1 MSSTRAPVVP
11 LRYAYISRRLLIA
24 LLIGLSAPAVT
35 YAQTGSS
42 AQNGRDTLP
51 DHVARRALEA
61 YNRHD
66 VTALATYFDTV
77 SVHELLGDSAGR
89 YKGAPVQMFGGMSD
103 YLTKNKVS
111 VELKQQIVSGRYV
124 VQLYDFIE
132 NGKRTPHLEIYEIR
146 HGKIVHDW
154 DQGP

>member
-1 MSSTRAPVVP
+1 M
-11 LRYAYISRRLLIA
+11 SRRFLVTFVLFSLL
-24 LLIGLSAPAVT
+24 APAST
-35 YAQTGSS
+35 YAQARSASS
-42 AQNGRDTLP
+42 SGQDTLP
-51 DHVARRALEA
+51 GYVAKRALDA

-66 VTALATYFDTV
+66 VTALATYYDTV

-89 YKGAPVQMFGGMSD
+89 YKGTTAQMFTGMSD

-111 VELKQQIVSGRYV
+111 VVLKQQIVSGRYV